1 MAVLGRDE
9 FFERLDSH
17 LTDSTSEEDIQW
29 LEDMTDTYNDLEQR
43 ANGGGEDWEQRYYEN
58 DRKWKERYRHR
69 FFTSDGGNVG
79 TPSDSGGNGES
90 AEERAKRITIEDL
103 FN

>member
-9 FFERLDSH
+9 FFERLDEH
-17 LTDSTSEEDIQW
+17 LTDSTSDADIQW

-69 FFTSDGGNVG
+69 FFTSDGGNATDG
-79 TPSDSGGNGES
+79 DNGDGSGES
-90 AEERAKRITIEDL
+90 AEERGKRITIEDL
-103 FN
+103 FK